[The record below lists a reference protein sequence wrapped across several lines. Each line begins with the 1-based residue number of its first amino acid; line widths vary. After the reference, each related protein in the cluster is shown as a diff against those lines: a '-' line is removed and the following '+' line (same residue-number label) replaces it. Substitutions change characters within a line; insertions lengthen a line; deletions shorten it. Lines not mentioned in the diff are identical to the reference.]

1 MSNQHQHLRWK
12 EHGVEHIYDAHI
24 FRVMKADREAADGR
38 RHQFVYLDSPNWANI
53 IAPIIRDDG
62 VECLVM
68 VRQYRQGGGFVT
80 LELPGGVVDD
90 GEDPKLAAL
99 RELEEETGYTATDAL
114 FLGAVNP
121 NPAFMNNEALTFL
134 AQDVK
139 PRSSQSLDQN
149 EIVDAELVPVSE
161 IIAGERQ
168 EFLNH
173 AIMVSAL
180 YWYREH
186 LEGRWPGRDTPPK
199 AP

>member
-1 MSNQHQHLRWK
+1 MSQEHEHLRWK
-12 EHGVEHIYDAHI
+12 QHGVEHIYDAHI
-24 FRVMKADREAADGR
+24 FQVMKADREASDGR
-38 RHQFVYLDSPNWANI
+38 RHSFVYLDSPNWANV
-53 IAPIIRDDG
+53 IAPVTRADG

-80 LELPGGVVDD
+80 LEFPGGVVDP

-99 RELEEETGYTATDAL
+99 RELEEETGYVAVDAL

-134 AQDVK
+134 ARDVK

-149 EIVDAELVPVSE
+149 EIVDAELVPVAEVLS
-161 IIAGERQ
+161 GERK

-173 AIMVSAL
+173 AVMVSAL
-180 YWYREH
+180 YWYREY
-186 LEGRWPGRDTPPK
+186 LEGRYSGRE
-199 AP
+199 APSTH